1 VAVWA
6 AMNIGAGPL
15 VLVVED
21 DLSIRDLLEKFLR
34 LRGFETCSAD
44 SASEALAVF
53 RARQPKAA
61 VVDLR
66 LRDGTGNE
74 VVASIPSAVPVIIF
88 SGAPTESA
96 GLEQFRPNTRLIAK
110 PFSLTMLADTL
121 RRMLRARPAT
131 DGDGGAES

>member
-1 VAVWA
+1 VADWA
-6 AMNIGAGPL
+6 AMNNGARPL

-44 SASEALAVF
+44 SASAALAVF
-53 RARQPKAA
+53 RARQPRAA

-66 LRDGTGNE
+66 LREGTGSE
-74 VVASIPSAVPVIIF
+74 LVASIPSAVPVIIF
-88 SGAPTESA
+88 SGVPTESA

-110 PFSLTMLADTL
+110 PFSLTMLAEML
-121 RRMLRARPAT
+121 RRMLRARPAA
-131 DGDGGAES
+131 DGAGDGA

>member
-1 VAVWA
+1 
-6 AMNIGAGPL
+6 MQTGARPL

-44 SASEALAVF
+44 SASAALAVF
-53 RARQPKAA
+53 QARRPTAA

-66 LRDGTGNE
+66 LREGSGNE

-88 SGAPTESA
+88 SGVARESA

-110 PFSLTMLADTL
+110 PFSLTMLTEMLA
-121 RRMLRARPAT
+121 RMLRARR
-131 DGDGGAES
+131 DLD